1 MVDIRFGNRRL
12 CWPSYSIEMSESSR
26 ASRGGLRRRADRR
39 RVELAVVSRQSAKRL
54 EPDARLPNSIGA
66 EVPMD

>member
-39 RVELAVVSRQSAKRL
+39 RVELAVVSRQHWRDQDFHLGKQ
-54 EPDARLPNSIGA
+54 D
-66 EVPMD
+66 D